1 MVELNEKEIVKANKE
16 NVERL
21 MCIVTQQ
28 NEQIQCLTELC
39 KANTNTVKEM
49 SISHNK
55 SFTRAL
61 IATLASITIIVGMI
75 TAMWLVYENQF
86 TYSSNTT
93 TSVSAEGTEANAQY
107 IGGNY
112 NENTETKKGSDK

>member
-1 MVELNEKEIVKANKE
+1 MVELNEKEIAKANKE
-16 NVERL
+16 QVERL

-39 KANTNTVKEM
+39 KCNTNTVKEM

-55 SFTRAL
+55 SFTSAL
-61 IATLASITIIVGMI
+61 IATLASVTVIVGMI
-75 TAMWLVYENQF
+75 TAMWLFYENQF
-86 TYSSNTT
+86 TYSSSS

-107 IGGNY
+107 VGGNY
-112 NENTETKKGSDK
+112 NVTEQPKGSEK